1 MEGNAGLKTAIP
13 SNVFVTV
20 HSSTYPLPATNII
33 LLQQA
38 SRVEGGKKRH
48 EEFTVWGDSFD
59 VNETLKQDQIP
70 AVREKK

>member
-1 MEGNAGLKTAIP
+1 MEGNTGLKTAIP

-38 SRVEGGKKRH
+38 SRAERGKNAMKSLL
-48 EEFTVWGDSFD
+48 FGA
-59 VNETLKQDQIP
+59 IP
-70 AVREKK
+70 LM

>member
-13 SNVFVTV
+13 SNVFVMV

-38 SRVEGGKKRH
+38 SRVEGGIKAMKSLL
-48 EEFTVWGDSFD
+48 FGA
-59 VNETLKQDQIP
+59 IP
-70 AVREKK
+70 LM